1 MATFITT
8 DANGKLK
15 VQVEPNAAET
25 YLPNDTPPDPAEIA
39 VGGIIIIPLSAEKK
53 EKRFPGW
60 IQVRR
65 RCRDDLLR
73 SLSWLDFFIFRK
85 HREASLAEDERQ
97 GQQEGQN
104 SSDEELLI
112 FH

>member
-1 MATFITT
+1 MYVLSKQTVLYYQQPVF
-8 DANGKLK
+8 
-15 VQVEPNAAET
+15 EPMFRSNREPHVSDRFG
-25 YLPNDTPPDPAEIA
+25 LF
-39 VGGIIIIPLSAEKK
+39 VR
-53 EKRFPGW
+53 KRFPGW